1 MRTVLIVDDNV
12 TLAYFTARNLIR
24 DIPDLDVI
32 TSASCSEA
40 KVEAARVRPSL
51 IIADYKLQD
60 GSGHTLIREIRQT
73 YPNVAAILI
82 SGENVPEDL
91 LGQGLFGFL
100 QKPYEAEALLNLVK
114 SALIDSKPP
123 IRNPQGALSVQ
134 CKGYDRHL
142 VQNRLAGLLA
152 GLRAFGADL
161 RFQAEDPQ
169 AVLQVLDEYLDRLC
183 RVVVEVSGMLPD
195 CPVKGKTDE

>member
-12 TLAYFTARNLIR
+12 TLAYFTARNLMR

-40 KVEAARVRPSL
+40 RIEAARARPSL

-60 GSGHTLIREIRQT
+60 GAGHELIREIRDT
-73 YPNVAAILI
+73 YPGAAAILI
-82 SGENVPEDL
+82 SGESVPEDVLAAGPFTFL
-91 LGQGLFGFL
+91 L
-100 QKPYEAEALLNLVK
+100 KPYEAQSLLNLVR
-114 SALIDSKPP
+114 SALMEEQPP
-123 IRNPQGALSVQ
+123 IGNPEAALSVQ

-152 GLRAFGADL
+152 GLRAFGADV

-169 AVLQVLDEYLDRLC
+169 AVVQVLDEYMDRLC

-195 CPVKGKTDE
+195 CPMKGKTDE